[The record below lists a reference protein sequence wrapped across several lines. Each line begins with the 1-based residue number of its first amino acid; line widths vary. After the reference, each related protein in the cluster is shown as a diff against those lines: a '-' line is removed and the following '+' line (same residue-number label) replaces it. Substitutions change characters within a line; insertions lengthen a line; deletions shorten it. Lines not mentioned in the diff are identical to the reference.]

1 MEQFIIWIDQYS
13 GVLTLLTALG
23 TFFTCVCSYLSA
35 RATQKQV
42 EEMQRQYEE
51 SNRPNIQ
58 VEFIFEKHKYCGLRF
73 VNHGTQTAQNV
84 KIEFDSAFTD
94 NLTEL
99 PFADMIRKQKD
110 KKCIIGVGQHFDLY
124 FGTMAFRENPD
135 ISIAKGTVFY
145 SWDSQEDICEFCVD
159 LKNYATIFSTNSTEE
174 DLFDKLKAQT
184 EELEGIKRELEK
196 INTKFDKTIQ
206 CDLK

>member
-42 EEMQRQYEE
+42 EEMQRQYKE

-73 VNHGTQTAQNV
+73 VNHGRLTAQNV
-84 KIEFDSAFTD
+84 VIKFDPGFTD

-110 KKCIIGVGQHFDLY
+110 KECIIGVGQYFDLY
-124 FGTMAFRENPD
+124 FGTMAFRKNPGID
-135 ISIAKGTVFY
+135 IAKGTVFY
-145 SWDSQEDICEFCVD
+145 KWTGGEETYKFCVD
-159 LKNYATIFSTNSTEE
+159 LKNYATIFSVNSTEE

-184 EELEGIKRELEK
+184 KELEGIKRELEK
-196 INTKFDKTIQ
+196 INTKFDKNI
-206 CDLK
+206 